1 MAKKFFYVCA
11 GVLAL
16 ALAIQLGARVASG
29 QAGGLLVTGGVAGT
43 RGELHASGV
52 DASGNIWVG
61 NIFGGGTA
69 GPIAPPKPGRIVA
82 VEADDVSISG
92 GQPSEIAILYEDGD
106 VYLWYGGPP
115 WQFMTNILTNSPVT
129 ATQKS
134 WGQVKDRYRK

>member
-29 QAGGLLVTGGVAGT
+29 QAGGMLVTGGLAGT
-43 RGELHASGV
+43 RGALSASGV
-52 DASGNIWVG
+52 DASGNIWLG
-61 NIFGGGTA
+61 NISGGITA

-82 VEADDVSISG
+82 VETNGVSNG
-92 GQPSEIAILYEDGD
+92 GQPGEIVVLYEDGD
-106 VYLWYGGPP
+106 VYLWAAGPP
-115 WQFMTNILTNSPVT
+115 WLFMTNILSNSPVS

-134 WGQVKDRYRK
+134 WGKVKADYRK